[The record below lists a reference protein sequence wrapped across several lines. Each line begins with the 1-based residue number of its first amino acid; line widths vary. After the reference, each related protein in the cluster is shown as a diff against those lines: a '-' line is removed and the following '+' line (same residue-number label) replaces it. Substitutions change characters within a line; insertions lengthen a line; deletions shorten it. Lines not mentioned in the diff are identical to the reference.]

1 MKNILHRNLP
11 HFVDESA
18 YPAEEDIFQQHG
30 DSKHTGKIVK
40 SWLQNQTFGTA

>member
-30 DSKHTGKIVK
+30 DSNNAAKIVK
-40 SWLQNQTFGTA
+40 SWL